1 VFKNKSALQ
10 TKRGDELKDIT
21 IEIKNIW
28 LYTLLVILG
37 VVFFLYLQVTLKSP
51 IVFGDEGYHTRM
63 AQWVAENK
71 EYPVWIPFQ
80 ASLLGAMGLTRPPLF
95 ALLEAGLLTIFNSVV
110 ILEILTPL
118 LAVMTG
124 LSTYFLVG
132 KIYNKRAAF
141 FASIILVTIPSFVTY
156 SVILYTDMLL
166 TFFFSLFVFTFIIGI
181 SQDNRKYLLL
191 SGIFGAFA
199 VLTKIVG
206 YSAFLLIV
214 SAFIYQLYKKKDL
227 KIIRKYL
234 YVGIPLILILSPYYV
249 RNLAHYH
256 TPDCFIPVF
265 FDRSGCNK
273 ILGELETKYEFSGR
287 TEAVGSEMDIFKMG
301 IINYL
306 KFAYDGYLK
315 FSSGLN
321 IPFLIPVFFAGLFLL
336 FFKRTERNVLLALS
350 LFSIWLLLTR
360 SISGRAED
368 TARFM
373 LGWAPMITTVCGLYL
388 DILCVATKKYQN
400 YFSVLIIILVL
411 YIGYPQLTAK
421 LNVMKSVKSF
431 SGQFFIACDWIKEN
445 IPEDAIIST
454 VWTHRTTYN
463 AQRNVVGMDADM
475 ALSRDV
481 NYTVSFAKKI
491 GITHIFIQK
500 FSMHSDSS
508 LQEKHGVDFVQFL
521 EDNPDYFKKVYE
533 NGPELQQCIQQG
545 GCDGNIL
552 YEVVY

>member
-1 VFKNKSALQ
+1 LQ
-10 TKRGDELKDIT
+10 TKRSDELKDIT
-21 IEIKNIW
+21 IEIKNTW
-28 LYTLLVILG
+28 SYVLLVILSI
-37 VVFFLYLQVTLKSP
+37 VLFLYLQVTLKNS

-63 AQWVAENK
+63 AQWIAENK

-80 ASLLGAMGLTRPPLF
+80 ASLIGALGLTRPPLF
-95 ALLEAGLLTIFNSVV
+95 ALLEAGLLSIFNSVV
-110 ILEILTPL
+110 ILNMLTPL

-124 LSTYFLVG
+124 LSTYILVG
-132 KIYNKRAAF
+132 KVYNKRVAF
-141 FASIILVTIPSFVTY
+141 FASIILVTVPSFVTY

-166 TFFFSLFVFTFIIGI
+166 TFCFSMFAFTFIIGI
-181 SQDNRKYLLL
+181 SQDSKKYLLL
-191 SGIFGAFA
+191 SGVFGALAF
-199 VLTKIVG
+199 LTKAAG
-206 YSAFLLIV
+206 YSAFLLIL

-227 KIIRKYL
+227 KIIKKYL
-234 YVGIPLILILSPYYV
+234 YVGIPLILIISPYYV
-249 RNLAHYH
+249 RNLVYYH
-256 TPDCFIPVF
+256 TPDCYLPF
-265 FDRSGCNK
+265 FDRSGCNRR
-273 ILGELETKYEFSGR
+273 GELETKYEFSQR
-287 TEAVGSEMDIFKMG
+287 TEAVGSEMEVFKMG

-306 KFAYDGYLK
+306 KFAYNGYLK
-315 FSSGLN
+315 FSGGLN
-321 IPFLIPVFFAGLFLL
+321 IPFLVPVFFAGLFLL
-336 FFKRTERNVLLALS
+336 LFDRAEINVLLALS
-350 LFSIWLLLTR
+350 LFSIWLPLAQFR
-360 SISGRAED
+360 FVRAED
-368 TARFM
+368 ISRFM

-388 DILCVATKKYQN
+388 DRLCAATKKFQN

-411 YIGYPQLTAK
+411 YMGFPQLTTK
-421 LNVMKSVKSF
+421 LNVMKDVKSF
-431 SGQFFIACDWIKEN
+431 SDQFFIACDWIKEN

-454 VWTHRTTYN
+454 VWTHRTTYS

-475 ALSRDV
+475 ALSRDA

-521 EDNPDYFKKVYE
+521 GDNPDYFKKVYE